1 MNLIYLQCD
10 VRYNQWL
17 LKKIN
22 GRCVVEHTIDRCKK
36 LGDEACNIIAGIYD
50 CPENKKLI
58 EILMQNGVDVRVTNE
73 ENVTVRFL
81 NILIGETGKYVI
93 RVGGDQCLIDFNR
106 TNDILHE
113 MEIGAKDW
121 YYEQYSSCILP
132 DIVRLDCLKEYE
144 VVLKNENRYFEGLE
158 KVEETKR
165 YTPPYP
171 ILIMFNFRANS
182 NERLRICKHVIE
194 NQLNIY
200 DLSKKV
206 LPDLICSPYL
216 TETGLLGS
224 WIIPSEVENFFYDEK
239 REINP
244 WWGKSVVDF
253 VKKHLDKSFRVF
265 EWGCGNSTLFWS
277 QNVREVVSVEH
288 NKSWFEK
295 MLSMIPDNVRL
306 EYCELEYGGEYCQ
319 IILNEKEKFDIIL
332 VDGRDRV
339 RCMINAVKLLKDDG
353 ILILDNSDRA
363 EYQEGDVYLNQC
375 SFKKFEISSIIYG
388 LPGAEDFT
396 AVYYRKNN
404 SWNI

>member
-144 VVLKNENRYFEGLE
+144 GL
-158 KVEETKR
+158 T
-165 YTPPYP
+165 
-171 ILIMFNFRANS
+171 A
-182 NERLRICKHVIE
+182 
-194 NQLNIY
+194 
-200 DLSKKV
+200 
-206 LPDLICSPYL
+206 LPES
-216 TETGLLGS
+216 
-224 WIIPSEVENFFYDEK
+224 
-239 REINP
+239 
-244 WWGKSVVDF
+244 
-253 VKKHLDKSFRVF
+253 
-265 EWGCGNSTLFWS
+265 
-277 QNVREVVSVEH
+277 
-288 NKSWFEK
+288 
-295 MLSMIPDNVRL
+295 
-306 EYCELEYGGEYCQ
+306 
-319 IILNEKEKFDIIL
+319 
-332 VDGRDRV
+332 
-339 RCMINAVKLLKDDG
+339 
-353 ILILDNSDRA
+353 
-363 EYQEGDVYLNQC
+363 
-375 SFKKFEISSIIYG
+375 
-388 LPGAEDFT
+388 
-396 AVYYRKNN
+396 
-404 SWNI
+404 